1 VVITKNSPF
10 TKKEIT
16 ELETD
21 KLNLLSLSMDLKRIC
36 SGIQRKSYGMADE
49 FSQQAKRWLKIKANT
64 YHTQEILKE
73 VKQILDKPNSLQKAE
88 DCLMY
93 SVLLQ
98 NRAIKM

>member
-1 VVITKNSPF
+1 M
-10 TKKEIT
+10 
-16 ELETD
+16 ETD

-36 SGIQRKSYGMADE
+36 LGIQRKSFDMADE
-49 FSQQAKRWLKIKANT
+49 FECQAKRWLKVKTKI

-73 VKQILDKPNSLQKAE
+73 IKQILDQPNSLEKAE

-98 NRAIKM
+98 NRAMKM